1 MGGGGG
7 GVQGPPPAKVYQS
20 LDPYAAN
27 YKSPTGPQLAPG
39 QRAAVEAK
47 SAATMLAPINPDDE
61 EERRRR
67 RSLIL
72 GGTDYW
78 GGDGGSSGSS
88 GSAADAGS
96 GSDGNGDY

>member
-1 MGGGGG
+1 MGSMGGGGGG

-27 YKSPTGPQLAPG
+27 YRSPTGPQLAPG

-47 SAATMLAPINPDDE
+47 SAATMLAPMDPDDE

-67 RSLIL
+67 NLIL
-72 GGTDYW
+72 GGYTDVS
-78 GGDGGSSGSS
+78 GGDG
-88 GSAADAGS
+88 DL
-96 GSDGNGDY
+96 

>member
-1 MGGGGG
+1 MGSMGGGGGG

-47 SAATMLAPINPDDE
+47 SAATMLAPMDPDDE

-67 RSLIL
+67 NLIL
-72 GGTDYW
+72 GGNDYW
-78 GGDGGSSGSS
+78 GGDG
-88 GSAADAGS
+88 ADG
-96 GSDGNGDY
+96 GG

>member
-1 MGGGGG
+1 MGSMGGGGGGG

-67 RSLIL
+67 NLIL
-72 GGTDYW
+72 GGQTEEY
-78 GGDGGSSGSS
+78 GGDG
-88 GSAADAGS
+88 A
-96 GSDGNGDY
+96 SDGNI

>member
-1 MGGGGG
+1 MGSMGGGGGGG

-20 LDPYAAN
+20 LDPYAPN

-47 SAATMLAPINPDDE
+47 SAATMLAPMDPDDE

-67 RSLIL
+67 NLIL
-72 GGTDYW
+72 GGYTDVS
-78 GGDGGSSGSS
+78 GGDG
-88 GSAADAGS
+88 D
-96 GSDGNGDY
+96 GSDGGSGGDGNL

>member
-1 MGGGGG
+1 MGSMGGGGGG

-47 SAATMLAPINPDDE
+47 SAATMLAPMDPDDE

-67 RSLIL
+67 NLIL
-72 GGTDYW
+72 GGYTDVS
-78 GGDGGSSGSS
+78 GGDG
-88 GSAADAGS
+88 AL
-96 GSDGNGDY
+96 